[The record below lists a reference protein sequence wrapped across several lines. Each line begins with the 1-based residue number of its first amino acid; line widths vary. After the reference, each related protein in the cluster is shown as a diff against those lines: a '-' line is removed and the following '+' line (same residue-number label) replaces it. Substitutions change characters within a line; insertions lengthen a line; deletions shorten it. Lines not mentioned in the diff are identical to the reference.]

1 MSMTTQCPSCSTT
14 FRVTPQQLQ
23 SQQGMVRCGRC
34 ATVFDGFKSLAT
46 LPEEVRAEPSG
57 NMVAAAAP
65 EIPEPAPAPAPVADE
80 NPLAAAEMA
89 TREVEADAVDDD
101 AEVPIMQ
108 SAADERATAENSAD
122 QESATGS
129 SPVEVV
135 VEARALSAEGNDGS
149 VAEATPEP
157 EPVVIADAL
166 APAASQTS
174 APQPVAINDAYLQIP
189 PPAPPARRRVLW
201 AIASVLLVLL
211 LGAQWTY
218 LYRGEIAAS
227 VPEARPLLSD
237 WCKSIG
243 CTVALPQ
250 RPRQI
255 SIEASDMQAADSANS
270 GLIVLTATLRNQ
282 ATITLGYPALDVV
295 LTNTRDHTVAR
306 RIFLPGEYLADARE
320 SRAGI
325 APSAEITIRLNI
337 DSGDL
342 GAAGFRLELMAAPA
356 G

>member
-46 LPEEVRAEPSG
+46 LPEEVRAEPAG

-65 EIPEPAPAPAPVADE
+65 EMPESAPAPAPVADE
-80 NPLAAAEMA
+80 NPTVVVETA
-89 TREVEADAVDDD
+89 TREIEADAVDDG
-101 AEVPIMQ
+101 AEVPFAQ
-108 SAADERATAENSAD
+108 SAADEPATAENAAD
-122 QESATGS
+122 QESATS
-129 SPVEVV
+129 SAPVE
-135 VEARALSAEGNDGS
+135 DF
-149 VAEATPEP
+149 AEAPAPSGEFNDQSAADAKPGP
-157 EPVVIADAL
+157 EPVVIADA
-166 APAASQTS
+166 PAEVASQTA
-174 APQPVAINDAYLQIP
+174 APQPLAINDSYLQAP
-189 PPAPPARRRVLW
+189 PPAPPARRKVLW
-201 AIASVLLVLL
+201 AIGSVLLALL

-255 SIEASDMQAADSANS
+255 SIEASDMQAADAANS